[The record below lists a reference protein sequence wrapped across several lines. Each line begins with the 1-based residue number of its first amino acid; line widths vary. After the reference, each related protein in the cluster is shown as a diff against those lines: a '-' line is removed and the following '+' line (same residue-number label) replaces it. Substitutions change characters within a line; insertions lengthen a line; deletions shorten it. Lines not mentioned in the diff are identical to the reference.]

1 MKTPVVTAA
10 RLGLVGCPHCRLVS
24 RRGPSG
30 KAVCC
35 PRCGGPLLTRKSDS
49 LSRTWALL
57 IAAALLYI
65 PANLLPIM
73 ETSSL
78 FGAEKDTIL
87 SGIVY
92 FWTSGSQGLAALIF
106 LVSIV
111 VPMLK
116 LGTLSFLAISI
127 HRRSSGGLHQRGK
140 LFRLVEVVGR
150 WSMLD
155 VFVVALMVG
164 LVQFGSLAAI
174 EAGPGAAAFG
184 TVVVLTML
192 AARSF
197 DPRLMWD
204 RTEDAHD

>member
-1 MKTPVVTAA
+1 MIRPILSASGA
-10 RLGLVGCPHCRLVS
+10 GLVACSYCGLICRRAISTNVS
-24 RRGPSG
+24 F
-30 KAVCC
+30 C
-35 PRCGGPLLTRKSDS
+35 PRCGGALHLRKVDS
-49 LSRTWALL
+49 LSRCCACL
-57 IAAALLYI
+57 IAAAILYI
-65 PANLLPIM
+65 PANLLPVM

-106 LVSIV
+106 FASIL

-116 LGTLSFLAISI
+116 LGILSALTWTVS
-127 HRRSSGGLHQRGK
+127 RRSPHHRHQRAVM
-140 LFRLVEVVGR
+140 FRIIEFIGR

-164 LVQFGSLAAI
+164 LVHFRGLAVI

-184 TVVVLTML
+184 AVVVLTML

-197 DPRLMWD
+197 DPRLIWD
-204 RTEDAHD
+204 RLEDEP